1 MSPSE
6 LLERLK
12 NEVMKFGDSK
22 IRVELVDQ
30 AVNSFERANRELRVL
45 QEAA

>member
-22 IRVELVDQ
+22 IRLELVDR
-30 AVNSFERANRELRVL
+30 AVSSFEKANWELRVL